1 MKKKIVAGIDI
12 TMARTPL
19 PKTKYQSNIS
29 DSKKTANKSRVRQS
43 FSQLFSEEVS
53 SPSKSKLPFPL
64 ALRTL
69 VYLSKIV
76 RKKTF
81 SLQKFLEEVFKFHI
95 CKFSPSFMQH
105 RGYLDFYVEYL
116 QNAGLQT
123 LAVFYS

>member
-76 RKKTF
+76 RKKH
-81 SLQKFLEEVFKFHI
+81 SLFKNSEF
-95 CKFSPSFMQH
+95 
-105 RGYLDFYVEYL
+105 
-116 QNAGLQT
+116 
-123 LAVFYS
+123 